1 VGIKTYI
8 RLDDV
13 EAKLMQ
19 AVNYEQPITTRN
31 PVTALNIPMEFIA
44 YTVLI
49 LFALV
54 LRVADLDIVPMSD
67 VEAIQALP
75 AYQVLNPQT
84 PAQPQ
89 PAQSPIMFWLQMVSF
104 ALLGGDEFA
113 ARLPGIFGGIVLIL
127 MPLLFRERIGR
138 ERTFALSL
146 LLALNPI
153 AFVAARFA
161 DPVIWTMVFAF
172 ALLWAVWRYW
182 ESRSIADALLAT
194 VLLGALAFLT
204 ESGGLIFALILAL
217 SGFIAVWWTVLSAP
231 EEQDTPGDEI
241 WLAAQNFV
249 RELPYQRML
258 LVLALTVVLGSTVF
272 LSYPSAL
279 NTVAEVVRG
288 SFVGLIQPYQ
298 PQTPPIMGILTLF
311 VYDLWLVVLA
321 VIAAVVLIV
330 NRAAH
335 FTDRFA
341 IVCAAVAFVVLL
353 LYRGSHPAYALYI
366 AVPML
371 WLVAR
376 LIRELTVNYAPTLFS
391 YDGYQFVDDNDA
403 YWWVKWLLASIVLG
417 LLVML
422 AVHWLEIGRGLL
434 QLPSENILAA
444 LSGSQFVTFKASIIW
459 FIISILFIAVG
470 YFLAASVWGHTNSLQ
485 GFGLGLVLFML
496 GTGIGIGWNT
506 AVEQAKN
513 PTELW
518 HSTTVTDDAYLLRD
532 TLLEIA
538 DRDTKGFP
546 LINLTILRD
555 EAAGITDDS
564 ILAWLVRDFQ
574 NAAFVDALDSVQ
586 RNEII
591 LMPVMEEEP
600 DLGGSYVGQQ
610 FVIRHKWSLGSVGAG
625 EWISWLGQRRVQTE
639 EIPRDTTVLWLRI
652 DVYDGIPAL
661 ERMQG

>member
-1 VGIKTYI
+1 LTSALII
-8 RLDDV
+8 W

-31 PVTALNIPMEFIA
+31 PTMTLSIPMEFLA
-44 YTVLI
+44 YMVLI

-54 LRVADLDIVPMSD
+54 LRLADLDIVPMSE
-67 VEAIQALP
+67 VEAIQAMP

-84 PAQPQ
+84 PAEPQ
-89 PAQSPIMFWLQMVSF
+89 PAQSPIVFWLQMASF

-113 ARLPGIFGGIVLIL
+113 SRLPGVIGGIVLIL
-127 MPLLFRERIGR
+127 IPLLFRERIGR

-153 AFVAARFA
+153 AFAAARFV
-161 DPVIWTMVFAF
+161 DPAIWTIVFAF
-172 ALLWAVWRYW
+172 ASLWAVWRFW
-182 ESRSIADALLAT
+182 DSRRLADALIAT
-194 VLLGALAFLT
+194 ILLGALAFLT

-217 SGFIAVWWTVLSAP
+217 SGFVAVWWTVLSAP
-231 EEQDTPGDEI
+231 EEHDTPGDEI
-241 WLAAQNFV
+241 WMAAQNFV

-258 LVLALTVVLGSTVF
+258 LVLALTVVLGSTLF
-272 LSYPSAL
+272 LSYPAAL

-288 SFVGLIQPYQ
+288 AFVGLVQPYQ
-298 PQTPPIMGILTLF
+298 ATTPPLMGILTLF
-311 VYDLWLVVLA
+311 VYDLWLVVLG
-321 VIAAVVLIV
+321 VIAAVILIV
-330 NRAAH
+330 NRAAR

-341 IVCAAVAFVVLL
+341 IACAGIAFFVLL
-353 LYRGSHPAYALYI
+353 LYRGSHPAYALFI
-366 AVPML
+366 TVPMM

-376 LIRELTVNYAPTLFS
+376 LIRELTVNYAPTLFA
-391 YDGYQFVDDNDA
+391 YDGYQFVDDTEA
-403 YWWVKWLLASIVLG
+403 YWWVKWLLAIIVLG

-422 AVHWLEIGRGLL
+422 AVHWLEIGRGLM
-434 QLPSENILAA
+434 QLPTENILAA
-444 LSGSQFVTFKASIIW
+444 LSEARFVTFKASVIW

-496 GTGIGIGWNT
+496 GTGIGTGWNT
-506 AVEQAKN
+506 AVEQATN
-513 PTELW
+513 PTEIW
-518 HSTTVTDDAYLLRD
+518 HSTTVTADAYLLRD

-555 EAAGITDDS
+555 ETVGTTEDS
-564 ILAWLVRDFQ
+564 IIGWLLRDFQ
-574 NAAFVDALDSVQ
+574 NAEFVDALDSVQ

-610 FVIRHKWSLGSVGAG
+610 FVIRQKWSLGSIGAG
-625 EWISWLGQRRVQTE
+625 QWISWLGQRRVQNTE
-639 EIPRDTTVLWLRI
+639 FPQDTTVLWLRI
-652 DVYDGIPAL
+652 DVYDGIPAS
-661 ERMQG
+661 ERVQG